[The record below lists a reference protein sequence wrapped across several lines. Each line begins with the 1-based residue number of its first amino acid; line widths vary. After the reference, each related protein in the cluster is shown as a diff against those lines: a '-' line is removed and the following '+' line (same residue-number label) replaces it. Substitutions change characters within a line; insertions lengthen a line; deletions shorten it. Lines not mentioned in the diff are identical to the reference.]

1 MLPGVNK
8 DEKVHLPEDGQ
19 AIRIIDGHVSKVI
32 LRVIENG
39 VYYPL
44 ISAYNTYIFPFQ
56 QACFMPVKKRILVV
70 EDEMIVAHSICAGLE
85 RMNYIAVGPVGSAE
99 DAVRVALEEKPD
111 LILMD
116 IHLGKQADG
125 IEAANEIL
133 KEHIIPIVYV
143 TAHAD
148 THTIDRAK
156 TTGPYGYIHKPFS
169 ENEIRSAIEMAL
181 YKHEKQLEVNRSER
195 LLSTTLKNIGDAVI
209 ATDIDQVI
217 SYTNPVAGAFI
228 GLDCEQ
234 LPGKKL
240 QDVLRL
246 VEEKD
251 NKPIAWSGEVI
262 MSRPDR
268 WYLPDNCLLLGLS
281 GEHIP
286 VSGSLVGMYNEK
298 GQPSGIV
305 AVLHDERRERQHA
318 EINRIRKKY
327 ESTTNEIRTR
337 LIKDKPPDISAI
349 LGLMAETVDASKAC
363 LCLYPT
369 VNGNSS
375 GREKSRS
382 GNGNKE
388 KNQSAGN
395 GQPENKVRYKNN
407 TRARETGEVVG
418 SNKGES
424 YGWIDPESRLSALAE
439 LNNSQLCG
447 DWWHGVAAGGER
459 LLASDIDTLPEEAKA
474 ERDRLEKMGI
484 ASVALFPFRSS
495 ETGYIGA
502 VSFFWAKSKEEFSED
517 EVHALSMMVEL
528 VAAYIVRAKA
538 EELLRSSENRFRTL
552 IQKGSDVITVMNQDG
567 VFLYVSP
574 SVSKVLG
581 YTEKELEGKSAFE
594 FVHEDDLDSIKKAF
608 QKVLDREDEE
618 IVAECRFLNKNG
630 KWVHLESI
638 GSNLTMD
645 PSLGGVVIN
654 SRDISDRKRFQ
665 QDLIR
670 AKESA
675 EAMSRVKTALLA
687 NMSHEMRTPLTGI
700 LGFATILESELPE
713 SEARD
718 MATRI
723 HASGQRL
730 METIESVLD
739 LVKLE
744 ADKVRVQLE
753 RTNIIDEVKR
763 NVSLHMRPARHKDL
777 ALEVKSELDELFID
791 IDRQLFGRIL
801 YNLLSNAIKYT
812 DEGSVEVIVSTE
824 RDLLD
829 AWVLIDIKD
838 TGIGIST
845 DFLPRVFDEFQQESS
860 GYSRKYEG
868 TGLGLTISRKLARII
883 GGAISVKSKKGEGS
897 TFTVRVPLISSTGP
911 VRERPAR
918 DEQDLE
924 GVRAQKQSKVLI
936 VEDDFDSS
944 EVARFYL
951 GKKYDLVVVDSGE
964 KALEEIKKDAFDI
977 ILLDISLGPGMDG
990 VKTLKALRKNSN
1002 DKSVPVIALTAH
1014 ALRGDADYYLSQ
1026 GFSAYM
1032 SKPYKKEELLSVVDS
1047 YIYG

>member
-1 MLPGVNK
+1 
-8 DEKVHLPEDGQ
+8 
-19 AIRIIDGHVSKVI
+19 
-32 LRVIENG
+32 
-39 VYYPL
+39 
-44 ISAYNTYIFPFQ
+44 
-56 QACFMPVKKRILVV
+56 MPDKKKILVV

-85 RMNYIAVGPVGSAE
+85 RMNYIAVGPVGNAE

-116 IHLGKQADG
+116 IHLGKKADG

-133 KEHIIPIVYV
+133 KEQIIPIVYV

-156 TTGPYGYIHKPFS
+156 ATGPYGYIHKPFS

-195 LLSTTLKNIGDAVI
+195 LLSTTLKNIGDAVL
-209 ATDIDQVI
+209 ATDHDQVI
-217 SYTNPVAGAFI
+217 SYANPVAGAFL
-228 GLDCEQ
+228 GEESEQ
-234 LPGKKL
+234 LTGKKL
-240 QDVLRL
+240 RNVIRL
-246 VEEKD
+246 IDEKD
-251 NKPIAWSGEVI
+251 NTPVAWSGEEI
-262 MSRPDR
+262 MNRPDR
-268 WYLPDNCLLLGLS
+268 WYLPENCLLLGMS
-281 GEHIP
+281 GKKIP
-286 VSGSLVGMYNEK
+286 VSGSFVAMYNEK
-298 GQPSGIV
+298 GSPSGIV

-318 EINRIRKKY
+318 ETTRIRKKY
-327 ESTTNEIRTR
+327 ENTTNEIRTR
-337 LIKDKPPDISAI
+337 LIRDKPPDISSI
-349 LGLMAETVDASKAC
+349 LGLMAETVAAPKAC

-369 VNGNSS
+369 
-375 GREKSRS
+375 
-382 GNGNKE
+382 GNGNAKGGSRSTE
-388 KNQSAGN
+388 GNVGKQEAVKDSQAENN
-395 GQPENKVRYKNN
+395 GQAGSNSRSKGKSE
-407 TRARETGEVVG
+407 ES
-418 SNKGES
+418 SNKGEVF
-424 YGWIDPESRLSALAE
+424 GWTNPESGLSE
-439 LNNSQLCG
+439 VSERKGNHLCG
-447 DWWHGVAAGGER
+447 DWWHSIAGGGETLLIADINTMPEDAAEER
-459 LLASDIDTLPEEAKA
+459 EWLKKRGVES
-474 ERDRLEKMGI
+474 M
-484 ASVALFPFRSS
+484 ALFPFHST

-502 VSFFWAKSKEEFSED
+502 ASFYWTEKKESFEEP
-517 EVHALSMMVEL
+517 EVHALSLMVEL

-538 EELLRSSENRFRTL
+538 EELLRGSEKRFRTL
-552 IQKGSDVITVMNQDG
+552 IQKGSDVITVMDQDG
-567 VFLYVSP
+567 MFQYVSP
-574 SVSKVLG
+574 SVHKVLG
-581 YTEKELEGKSAFE
+581 YTEEELEGRSAFE
-594 FVHEDDLDSIKKAF
+594 LVHKEDLDSVKQAF
-608 QKVLDREDEE
+608 QKVVDQSEDE
-618 IVAECRFLNKNG
+618 IVAECRFLDKSG

-645 PSLGGVVIN
+645 PSLGGIVIN

-665 QDLIR
+665 QELIR
-670 AKESA
+670 AKETA

-713 SEARD
+713 GEKRD

-744 ADKVRVQLE
+744 ADKVRVQPE
-753 RTNIIDEVKR
+753 RTNIVDEVKR
-763 NVSLHMRPARHKDL
+763 NVALHARPATHKDL
-777 ALEVKSELDELFID
+777 MLEVKSEMDELFVD
-791 IDRQLFGRIL
+791 IDRQLFGRIM

-812 DEGSVEVIVSTE
+812 DEGSVEVMVSTE

-829 AWVLIDIKD
+829 AWVLVDVKD

-883 GGAISVKSKKGEGS
+883 GGAISVKSNKGEGS
-897 TFTVRVPLISSTGP
+897 TFTVRIPLIASDGP
-911 VRERPAR
+911 VQEGAALE
-918 DEQDLE
+918 EQKLS
-924 GVRAQKQSKVLI
+924 GVRSNEVPKILV

-951 GKKYDLVVVDSGE
+951 GERYDVVVVDSGE
-964 KALEEIKKDAFDI
+964 KALEEVKKSDFDV

-990 VKTLKALRKNSN
+990 VKTLKAIKKNSKV
-1002 DKSVPVIALTAH
+1002 KSVTVIALTAH

-1032 SKPYKKEELLSVVDS
+1032 SKPYKKKELLTVVDS

>member
-1 MLPGVNK
+1 
-8 DEKVHLPEDGQ
+8 
-19 AIRIIDGHVSKVI
+19 
-32 LRVIENG
+32 
-39 VYYPL
+39 
-44 ISAYNTYIFPFQ
+44 
-56 QACFMPVKKRILVV
+56 MPDKKRILVV

-85 RMNYIAVGPVGSAE
+85 RMNYIAIGPVGNAE
-99 DAVRVALEEKPD
+99 EAVRVALEEKPD

-116 IHLGKQADG
+116 INLGKQADG

-133 KEHIIPIVYV
+133 KEHIVPIVYV

-148 THTIDRAK
+148 AHTIERAK
-156 TTGPYGYIHKPFS
+156 ITGPYGYIHKPFS

-195 LLSTTLKNIGDAVI
+195 LLSTTLKNIGDAVL
-209 ATDIDQVI
+209 AADHDQLI
-217 SYTNPVAGAFI
+217 SYANPVAGAFL
-228 GLDCEQ
+228 GLGSEQ
-234 LPGKKL
+234 LHGKKL
-240 QDVLRL
+240 QDVIRL
-246 VEEKD
+246 INEKD
-251 NKPIAWSGEVI
+251 NSPVTWSGEEI

-268 WYLPDNCLLLGLS
+268 WYLPENSLLLGLS
-281 GEHIP
+281 GEKIP
-286 VSGSLVGMYNEK
+286 VSGSFVGMYNEK
-298 GQPSGIV
+298 GHLSGIV

-318 EINRIRKKY
+318 ETNRIRKRY
-327 ESTTNEIRTR
+327 ENTTNEIRSR
-337 LIKDKPPDISAI
+337 LIKDKPPDISMI
-349 LGLMAETVDASKAC
+349 LGLISETVAASKAC

-375 GREKSRS
+375 GSGKIRS
-382 GNGNKE
+382 GEGNKGDL
-388 KNQSAGN
+388 NAVSN
-395 GQPENKVRYKNN
+395 GLDENKVRKESN
-407 TRARETGEVVG
+407 TRAGGTDEAVSSNRGEVF
-418 SNKGES
+418 
-424 YGWIDPESRLSALAE
+424 GWTNPESRLSADTE
-439 LNNSQLCG
+439 LKGSHLCG
-447 DWWHGVAAGGER
+447 DWWFGIVAGGER
-459 LLASDIDTLPEEAKA
+459 LLVADIETLPEEAAA
-474 ERDRLEKMGI
+474 ERDRLKKLGV
-484 ASVALFPFRSS
+484 ASIALFPFRST
-495 ETGYIGA
+495 ETGYIGVA
-502 VSFFWAKSKEEFSED
+502 SFYWAKTKAEFSEP

-538 EELLRSSENRFRTL
+538 EELLISSEKRFRTL

-574 SVSKVLG
+574 SVQKVLG
-581 YTEKELEGKSAFE
+581 YNEEELEGRSAFE
-594 FVHEDDLDSIKKAF
+594 FVHEDDLESIKQAF
-608 QKVLDREDEE
+608 QKVLNREDEE
-618 IVAECRFLNKNG
+618 VVAECRFLDKNG

-665 QDLIR
+665 QELIR
-670 AKESA
+670 AKETA

-713 SEARD
+713 GEARD

-744 ADKVRVQLE
+744 ADKVRVQPE

-763 NVSLHMRPARHKDL
+763 NVTLHARPAKHKDI
-777 ALEVKSELDELFID
+777 ALEVKSELDELFVD
-791 IDRQLFGRIL
+791 IDRQLFGRII

-812 DEGSVEVIVSTE
+812 DEGTVEVMVSTE

-829 AWVLIDIKD
+829 AWVLVDVKD

-883 GGAISVKSKKGEGS
+883 GGAISVQSKKGEGS
-897 TFTVRVPLISSTGP
+897 TFTVRIPLVVSDGP
-911 VRERPAR
+911 MRERPAL
-918 DEQDLE
+918 DEHELR
-924 GVRAQKQSKVLI
+924 GVRSHQVPKILV

-964 KALEEIKKDAFDI
+964 KALDEAKKSDFSI

-990 VKTLKALRKNSN
+990 VKTLKALRKNS
-1002 DKSVPVIALTAH
+1002 KFKTVPVVAVTAH

-1032 SKPYKKEELLSVVDS
+1032 SKPYKKQELLTVVDS